1 MILQHK
7 MAFGVFD
14 ISRSYES
21 DIAINKSLQY
31 WTFELKLPDVLTM
44 PRSSKSVTHT
54 RSTVL
59 TIDSKRS
66 SSKAE
71 TSDTVSTVTSGFRL
85 SILDLAAS
93 SFCTSKPRTGKLPSR
108 TPL

>member
-1 MILQHK
+1 
-7 MAFGVFD
+7 
-14 ISRSYES
+14 
-21 DIAINKSLQY
+21 
-31 WTFELKLPDVLTM
+31 M
-44 PRSSKSVTHT
+44 PLSSQSVTHT

-59 TIDSKRS
+59 TIDSKCS

-93 SFCTSKPRTGKLPSR
+93 SLCTSHGTGELPPRTPF
-108 TPL
+108 

>member
-1 MILQHK
+1 
-7 MAFGVFD
+7 
-14 ISRSYES
+14 
-21 DIAINKSLQY
+21 
-31 WTFELKLPDVLTM
+31 M
-44 PRSSKSVTHT
+44 PLSSQSVTHT

-71 TSDTVSTVTSGFRL
+71 TSDIVSTVTRGFRL

-93 SFCTSKPRTGKLPSR
+93 SLCASPGPVNHHRIPAFIGILLLSDQHL
-108 TPL
+108 LL